1 MGGEVVDYN
10 RQCNSVWI
18 SRVVRDVPI
27 LLAFVRKDRKVLLES
42 GH

>member
-1 MGGEVVDYN
+1 MGSEVVDYN
-10 RQCNSVWI
+10 KCNSVWI

-27 LLAFVRKDRKVLLES
+27 KLAFVWKDRQVLLES